1 MRQSNAWRTIR
12 AVLSV
17 GNGLGSCLLL
27 LVPIVVFGIGGALI
41 GAGGI
46 WSIVGWLAVSALA
59 GVFLLIAGGVI
70 LDGLTSRHAPGD
82 EPEYSDN
89 PDGPS

>member
-1 MRQSNAWRTIR
+1 VA
-12 AVLSV
+12 
-17 GNGLGSCLLL
+17 CLLY
-27 LVPIVVFGIGGALI
+27 VDVVGTAWNVVADKTVNDVVCHPPSMRGRRSPSTCPTL
-41 GAGGI
+41 
-46 WSIVGWLAVSALA
+46 LA